1 MKVLGVDPG
10 LQVTGYGVISISSGV
25 TDLLE
30 AGVIRTKPKEGIA
43 SRLHKIYSGL
53 SDVIK
58 EHRPDVLVIEKI
70 FAHHK
75 HPATAI
81 LMGHARGVVCLLSGE
96 HGVELASIPSTNVKK
111 LVTGRGH
118 ADKRQIQKM
127 IQHELGLKEMP
138 EPPDVADAIA
148 IAIAYGMNARRAP
161 VRGAAL

>member
-1 MKVLGVDPG
+1 MDPG
-10 LQVTGYGVISISSGV
+10 LQVTGYGVISIADGV

-30 AGVIRTKPKEGIA
+30 AGVIRTFPKEGIA
-43 SRLHKIYSGL
+43 SRLHKIHSGL

-58 EHRPDVLVIEKI
+58 EHRPDTLAIEKI
-70 FAHHK
+70 FAHYK

-96 HGVELASIPSTNVKK
+96 YGIHLASIPSTHVKK

-118 ADKRQIQKM
+118 ADKRQVQKM

-148 IAIAYGMNARRAP
+148 IAMAYGMSVRSHGTRRAA
-161 VRGAAL
+161 V

>member
-1 MKVLGVDPG
+1 VKVLGVDPG
-10 LQVTGYGVISISSGV
+10 LQATGYGVISIEGGV

-30 AGVIRTKPKEGIA
+30 AGVIRTLPKEGIA

-53 SDVIK
+53 ADVIK
-58 EHRPDVLVIEKI
+58 EHRPDALAIEKI
-70 FAHHK
+70 FAHYK

-96 HGVELASIPSTNVKK
+96 YGIRLASIPSTNVKK
-111 LVTGRGH
+111 MVTGRGH
-118 ADKRQIQKM
+118 ADKRQMQKM

-148 IAIAYGMNARRAP
+148 IAMAYGMSTRRMQEA
-161 VRGAAL
+161 VR